1 MNWKGGSGSMLTVKQ
16 LLQLKRD
23 ESTYS
28 VSPQASVYD
37 ALKLMAEKNVGAVMV
52 VDENNQMIGIFTE
65 RDYARKIVLKGKTSL
80 ETPIYEIMT
89 SEMITVNPEQ
99 TLEECMNLMTK
110 WHIRHLPIMEN
121 GRLSGM
127 VSMRDVVEVLLST
140 KEGTIAS
147 LENYIL
153 GEGYGK

>member
-1 MNWKGGSGSMLTVKQ
+1 MLTVKQ

-37 ALKLMAEKNVGAVMV
+37 ALKLMAKKNVGAVMV

-89 SEMITVNPEQ
+89 SEMVTVNPEQ

>member
-1 MNWKGGSGSMLTVKQ
+1 MLTVKQ
-16 LLQLKRD
+16 LLQLKKD

-28 VSPQASVYD
+28 VSPQASVFD
-37 ALKLMAEKNVGAVMV
+37 ALKLMAEKNLGAVMV

-80 ETPIYEIMT
+80 ETPINEIMT
-89 SEMITVNPEQ
+89 SEMVTISPDQ

-110 WHIRHLPIMEN
+110 WHIRHLPILEK
-121 GRLSGM
+121 GRLIGM
-127 VSMRDVVEVLLST
+127 VSMRDVVEVLLSM

-153 GEGYGK
+153 GEGYGR

>member
-1 MNWKGGSGSMLTVKQ
+1 MLTVRQ
-16 LLQLKRD
+16 LLQLKKD

-37 ALKLMAEKNVGAVMV
+37 ALKMMAEKNVGAVMV

-80 ETPIYEIMT
+80 ETPINEIMT
-89 SEMITVNPEQ
+89 SEMVTVNPDQ

-110 WHIRHLPIMEN
+110 WHIRHLPIMER
-121 GRLSGM
+121 GRLIGM
-127 VSMRDVVEVLLST
+127 VSMRDVVEILLSM

-153 GEGYGK
+153 GEGYGR

>member
-1 MNWKGGSGSMLTVKQ
+1 MLTVKQ
-16 LLQLKRD
+16 LLQLKKD

-28 VSPQASVYD
+28 VSPQASVLD
-37 ALKLMAEKNVGAVMV
+37 ALKLMAEKNLGAVMV
-52 VDENNQMIGIFTE
+52 VDEKNQMIGIFTE

-80 ETPIYEIMT
+80 ETPINEIMT
-89 SEMITVNPEQ
+89 SEMVTISPEQ

-110 WHIRHLPIMEN
+110 WHIRHLPILEK
-121 GRLSGM
+121 GRLIGM
-127 VSMRDVVEVLLST
+127 VSMRDVVEVLLSM

-153 GEGYGK
+153 GEGYGR

>member
-1 MNWKGGSGSMLTVKQ
+1 MLTVRQ
-16 LLQLKRD
+16 LLQLKKD

-28 VSPQASVYD
+28 VSPQASVFD
-37 ALKLMAEKNVGAVMV
+37 ALKMMAEKNVGAVMV

-80 ETPIYEIMT
+80 ETPINEIMT
-89 SEMITVNPEQ
+89 SEMVTVSPDQ
-99 TLEECMNLMTK
+99 TLEECMNLMAK
-110 WHIRHLPIMEN
+110 WHIRHLPIMEK
-121 GRLSGM
+121 GRLIGM
-127 VSMRDVVEVLLST
+127 VSMRDVVEILLSM

-153 GEGYGK
+153 GEGYGR

>member
-1 MNWKGGSGSMLTVKQ
+1 MLTVRQ
-16 LLQLKRD
+16 LLQLKKD

-28 VSPQASVYD
+28 VSPQASVFD
-37 ALKLMAEKNVGAVMV
+37 ALKLMAEKNLGAVMV

-80 ETPIYEIMT
+80 ETPINEIMT
-89 SEMITVNPEQ
+89 SEMVTVNPDQ
-99 TLEECMNLMTK
+99 TLEECMNLMTR
-110 WHIRHLPIMEN
+110 WHIRHLPIMEK
-121 GRLSGM
+121 GRLIGM
-127 VSMRDVVEVLLST
+127 VSMRDVVEILLSM

-153 GEGYGK
+153 GEGYGR

>member
-1 MNWKGGSGSMLTVKQ
+1 MLTVRQ
-16 LLQLKRD
+16 LLQLKKD

-28 VSPQASVYD
+28 VSPQASVLD
-37 ALKLMAEKNVGAVMV
+37 ALKMMAEKNVGAVMV

-80 ETPIYEIMT
+80 ETPINEIMT
-89 SEMITVNPEQ
+89 SEMVTVSPDQ

-110 WHIRHLPIMEN
+110 WHIRHLPIMEK
-121 GRLSGM
+121 GRLIGM
-127 VSMRDVVEVLLST
+127 VSMRDVVEILLSM

-153 GEGYGK
+153 GEGYGR

>member
-1 MNWKGGSGSMLTVKQ
+1 MLTVKQ
-16 LLQLKRD
+16 LLQLKKD

-28 VSPQASVYD
+28 VSPQASVLD
-37 ALKLMAEKNVGAVMV
+37 ALKMMAEKNVGAVMV

-80 ETPIYEIMT
+80 ETPINEIMT
-89 SEMITVNPEQ
+89 SEMVTVSPDQ

-110 WHIRHLPIMEN
+110 WHIRHLPIMEK
-121 GRLSGM
+121 GRLIGM
-127 VSMRDVVEVLLST
+127 VSMRDVVEILLSM

-153 GEGYGK
+153 GEGYGR

>member
-1 MNWKGGSGSMLTVKQ
+1 MLTVRQ
-16 LLQLKRD
+16 LLQLKKD

-28 VSPQASVYD
+28 VSPQASVLD
-37 ALKLMAEKNVGAVMV
+37 ALKMMAEKNVGAVMV
-52 VDENNQMIGIFTE
+52 VDDNNQMIGIFTE

-80 ETPIYEIMT
+80 ETPINEIMT
-89 SEMITVNPEQ
+89 SEMVTVSPDQ

-110 WHIRHLPIMEN
+110 WHIRHLPIMEK
-121 GRLSGM
+121 GRLIGM
-127 VSMRDVVEVLLST
+127 VSMRDVVEILLSM

-153 GEGYGK
+153 GEGYGR

>member
-1 MNWKGGSGSMLTVKQ
+1 MLTVKQ

>member
-1 MNWKGGSGSMLTVKQ
+1 MLTVRQ
-16 LLQLKRD
+16 LLQLKKD

-28 VSPQASVYD
+28 VSPQASVFD
-37 ALKLMAEKNVGAVMV
+37 ALKMMAEKNVGAVMV

-80 ETPIYEIMT
+80 ETPINEIMT
-89 SEMITVNPEQ
+89 SEMVTVSPDQ

-110 WHIRHLPIMEN
+110 WHIRHLPIMEK
-121 GRLSGM
+121 GRLIGM
-127 VSMRDVVEVLLST
+127 VSMRDVVEILLSM

-153 GEGYGK
+153 GEGYGR

>member
-1 MNWKGGSGSMLTVKQ
+1 MLTVRQ
-16 LLQLKRD
+16 LLQLKKD

-37 ALKLMAEKNVGAVMV
+37 ALKMMAEKNVGAVMV

-80 ETPIYEIMT
+80 ETPINEIMT
-89 SEMITVNPEQ
+89 SEMVTVNPDQ
-99 TLEECMNLMTK
+99 TLEECMNLMTR
-110 WHIRHLPIMEN
+110 WHIRHLPIMEK
-121 GRLSGM
+121 GRLIGM
-127 VSMRDVVEVLLST
+127 VSMRDVVEILLSM

-153 GEGYGK
+153 GEGYGR

>member
-1 MNWKGGSGSMLTVKQ
+1 MLTVRQ
-16 LLQLKRD
+16 LLQLKKD

-28 VSPQASVYD
+28 VSPQASVFD
-37 ALKLMAEKNVGAVMV
+37 ALKLMAEKNLGAVMV

-80 ETPIYEIMT
+80 ETPISEIMT
-89 SEMITVNPEQ
+89 SEMVTISTDQ

-110 WHIRHLPIMEN
+110 WHIRHLPILEK
-121 GRLSGM
+121 GRLIGM
-127 VSMRDVVEVLLST
+127 VSMRDVVEVLLSM

-153 GEGYGK
+153 GEGYGR

>member
-1 MNWKGGSGSMLTVKQ
+1 MLTVKQ
-16 LLQLKRD
+16 LLQLKKD

-28 VSPQASVYD
+28 VSPQASVFD
-37 ALKLMAEKNVGAVMV
+37 ALKLMAEKNLGAVMV

-80 ETPIYEIMT
+80 ETPISEIMT
-89 SEMITVNPEQ
+89 SEMVTISTDQ

-110 WHIRHLPIMEN
+110 WHIRHLPILEK
-121 GRLSGM
+121 GRLIGM
-127 VSMRDVVEVLLST
+127 VSMRDVVEVLLSM

-153 GEGYGK
+153 GEGYGR

>member
-1 MNWKGGSGSMLTVKQ
+1 MLTVKQ
-16 LLQLKRD
+16 LLQLKKD

-28 VSPQASVYD
+28 VSPQASVFD
-37 ALKLMAEKNVGAVMV
+37 ALKLMAEKNLGAVMV

-80 ETPIYEIMT
+80 ETPISEIMT
-89 SEMITVNPEQ
+89 SEMVTISTDQ

-110 WHIRHLPIMEN
+110 WHIRHLPIMEK
-121 GRLSGM
+121 GRLIGM
-127 VSMRDVVEVLLST
+127 VSMRDVVEILLSM

-153 GEGYGK
+153 GEGYGR